1 MVGVENQP
9 SFQVPINSLPSSS
22 KNIEKTQKNSN
33 NQNTKNRYNN
43 NNNNDN
49 SHHSS
54 GSTSY
59 TPDVNDVPNEEHI
72 TNLHVKMTLTSL
84 MTMLCRMVPSL
95 KA

>member
-9 SFQVPINSLPSSS
+9 SFQVLINSLPSSS
-22 KNIEKTQKNSN
+22 KNIEKIQKNSN

-59 TPDVNDVPNEEHI
+59 TPDANDTISKLEPSIFKGATKPN
-72 TNLHVKMTLTSL
+72 
-84 MTMLCRMVPSL
+84 
-95 KA
+95 